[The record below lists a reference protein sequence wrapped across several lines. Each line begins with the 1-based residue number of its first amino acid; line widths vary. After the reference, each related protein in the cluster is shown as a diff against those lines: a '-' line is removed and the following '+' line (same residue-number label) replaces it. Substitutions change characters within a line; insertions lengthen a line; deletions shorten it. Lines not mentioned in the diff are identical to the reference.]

1 MITPPAS
8 ALLDNRWNRCLD
20 LASGEAVSVAEL
32 AAAWAELGPERT
44 LAALRK
50 MTGGGEDI
58 AAREAG

>member
-8 ALLDNRWNRCLD
+8 ALLDNRWNTAMD
-20 LASGEAVSVAEL
+20 LAAQVPVSAAKVAK
-32 AAAWAELGPERT
+32 AWAELGPERT

-50 MTGGGEDI
+50 MTAGEDI